1 MEAWR
6 VECSWWNDR
15 GEKHGAWNARGLSL
29 FWERLRASLHL
40 MLTYAGGLVISECGW
55 LRKKRVKQVKQSKL
69 TKSSA
74 LMYRP
79 QRRLTRGMRVEYAWN
94 ARGGMIVVKSMAL
107 IIYTMKCKSGG
118 WLHDIFSLT
127 CLSLLNA
134 LRHYLQVI
142 QTFSVFK

>member
-40 MLTYAGGLVISECGW
+40 MLTYAGGLSISECGW
-55 LRKKRVKQVKQSKL
+55 LRKKRVKQETQGKL

-79 QRRLTRGMRVEYAWN
+79 QRRLTRGMRVECAWN
-94 ARGGMIVVKSMAL
+94 VRGMRVECAWWNDRGEKHGAYY
-107 IIYTMKCKSGG
+107 IYNEMQKWGLAT
-118 WLHDIFSLT
+118 
-127 CLSLLNA
+127 
-134 LRHYLQVI
+134 
-142 QTFSVFK
+142 